1 MVNYMNLPVCFV
13 ALASLLGM
21 CTNSSL
27 DRYVMISDQIIE
39 YQLDNGQ
46 YSVVVVMDGI
56 SASDAQKMARQ
67 RAAEIVVQQ
76 GDRFFTIDSE
86 GETQVIKSDDIPE
99 NQRFYG
105 NMYQELI
112 IEKDFNRDRL
122 RYQSVPNTSMYSAY
136 RLVFTSY
143 KQKPAGKSTDACS
156 LTKCN

>member
-1 MVNYMNLPVCFV
+1 MNLPVCLIAV
-13 ALASLLGM
+13 AALLGT
-21 CTNSSL
+21 CTNSSV
-27 DRYVMISDQIIE
+27 DRYVRLGDQLIE
-39 YQLDNGQ
+39 YQMDNGQ

-56 SASDAQKMARQ
+56 SAQDAQKMARQ
-67 RAAEIVVQQ
+67 RAAEIVVGQ
-76 GDRFFTIDSE
+76 GDRYFTIDSE

-99 NQRFYG
+99 NQKFYG

-112 IEKDFNRDRL
+112 IENNFNRDRL